1 MVDTNDPEIDDPEID
16 DPEIDDPEI
25 DDDDYED
32 EDDEYE
38 DDNDEYEDDDE
49 NEKKPE
55 PNWNDWSSWV
65 NFLKALIFYF
75 IVTIFLGVLGSNFIY
90 LTTRGSDL
98 DIIFP
103 TYDKFY
109 SAKKIGVSKPSP
121 ANIDGCNEVSS
132 GTGNIIFDDNF
143 PYNLIDETTDVKQ
156 IKAWPLGK
164 RFGSWFGKISRGV
177 FKNNRAYFKGY
188 LDNFPPNTLMG
199 NHTFIIYIVAPFTLL
214 MSFFGAGLSGFC
226 TAIGTAFS
234 ADTKLTVYGG
244 FLLFSWAVIFLMSA
258 ILVLRFVAT
267 LVFLPMSQN
276 WKEVSN
282 IMACNVTAL
291 VVLFGFFACGCAYDT
306 LDADIASIMG
316 IIYLALVAVTLF
328 KKKSKD
334 IF

>member
-1 MVDTNDPEIDDPEID
+1 MVDANVSEPPTDDESEDEYD
-16 DPEIDDPEI
+16 DYDDY
-25 DDDDYED
+25 DDYDYED
-32 EDDEYE
+32 DEE
-38 DDNDEYEDDDE
+38 EL
-49 NEKKPE
+49 
-55 PNWNDWSSWV
+55 NWNDWTSWV
-65 NFLKALIFYF
+65 NFIKALIFYF

-109 SAKKIGVSKPSP
+109 SAKKIGVAKPSP

-132 GTGNIIFDDNF
+132 GTGNIMFDDNF
-143 PYNLIDETTDVKQ
+143 PYNMIDETTDVKQ
-156 IKAWPLGK
+156 MKTWSFGK

-177 FKNNRAYFKGY
+177 FKNNRAYFKSY
-188 LDNFPPNTLMG
+188 LDNFPPNTLLG

-214 MSFFGAGLSGFC
+214 MSFFAAGLSGFC
-226 TAIGTAFS
+226 TAIGSAFS

-244 FLLFSWAVIFLMSA
+244 FLLFSWAVIFLMTA

-306 LDADIASIMG
+306 LDSDIASIMG
-316 IIYLALVAVTLF
+316 IIYLALVAITLF
-328 KKKSKD
+328 KKKSKE